1 MRITERQLFIDGEFR
16 TADAGEPVI
25 EAATESLLG
34 DGASATSGDVDDAV
48 TAARHAFPGW
58 AAIPAVERA
67 RILDR
72 LADALETRGE
82 HISELATRETG
93 APIATS
99 RIANSATTVAMFRYY
114 ARLIGTMDSEEV
126 RPSLIGHT
134 IVRREPIGVVAAIA
148 AWNVPQLLAAIKLAP
163 ALAAGCT
170 AVLKPAPE
178 TALDAVA
185 FGEAAVEAGL
195 PPGVLNVVAGGR
207 TTGAHLVRHAG
218 VDKVAFTG
226 STQSGRLV
234 AATCGGLIRPV
245 TLELGGKSAAII
257 LDDADLDLTMQ
268 GLRTVSF
275 GNNGQVCYACT
286 RILAPRARYGEI
298 VDALADLANSLVVG
312 NPLDDA
318 VDIGPLVSSRQR
330 ERVLGYIEAGTAQGA
345 RLVAG
350 GGIPVDRPRGW
361 YVAPT
366 IFADV
371 HNSARIAREE
381 IFGPV
386 LCVIPYESDR
396 EAIQIANDSELG
408 LGGSVWSSDE
418 ARATEVARAVQT
430 GSIGINC
437 YQLDLDAP
445 FGGIK
450 ASGIGRE
457 YGPEGLANYQTI
469 KSIFGSAELSDRV
482 SSVSRSA

>member
-1 MRITERQLFIDGEFR
+1 VRLIEKQLFIDGRFR
-16 TADAGEPVI
+16 GAAAGQPVI
-25 EAATESLLG
+25 EAATESPLG

-48 TAARHAFPGW
+48 AAGRRALPGW
-58 AAIPAVERA
+58 AATPAVERA
-67 RILDR
+67 EALNR
-72 LADALETRGE
+72 LADALEARGE
-82 HISELATRETG
+82 HTSELSTRETG

-99 RIANSATTVAMFRYY
+99 RIANSAATVSFFRYY
-114 ARLIGTMDSEEV
+114 ARLISTMDSEEI
-126 RPSLIGHT
+126 RPGLIGHT
-134 IVRREPIGVVAAIA
+134 IVRREPIGVVAAIS

-178 TALDAVA
+178 TALDAMV
-185 FGEAAVEAGL
+185 FGEAAIEAGL

-207 TTGAHLVRHAG
+207 EAGAHLVQHSG
-218 VDKVAFTG
+218 IDKVAFTG
-226 STQSGRLV
+226 STQSGRMI
-234 AATCGGLIRPV
+234 AETCGRLIRPV

-257 LDDADLDLTMQ
+257 LDDADLGLTLR

-286 RILAPRARYGEI
+286 RILAPRSRYGEI

-330 ERVLGYIEAGTAQGA
+330 DKVLDYIKTGKAEGA

-350 GGIPVDRPRGW
+350 GGIPADHRRGW
-361 YVAPT
+361 YIAPT

-371 HNSARIAREE
+371 PNSARVAREE

-386 LCVIPYESDR
+386 LCVIPYDSDR
-396 EAIQIANDSELG
+396 EAVQIANDSEFG

-418 ARATEVARAVQT
+418 VHATEVARAVQT
-430 GSIGINC
+430 GSIGINR

-457 YGPEGLANYQTI
+457 YGPEGLANYQAI
-469 KSIFGSAELSDRV
+469 KSIFGNA
-482 SSVSRSA
+482 AAQ